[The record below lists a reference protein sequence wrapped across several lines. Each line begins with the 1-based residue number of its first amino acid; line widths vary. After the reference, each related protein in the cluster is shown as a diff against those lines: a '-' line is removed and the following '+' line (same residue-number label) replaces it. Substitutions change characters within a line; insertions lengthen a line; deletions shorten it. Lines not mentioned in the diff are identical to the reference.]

1 MLKVLHAFVDKYD
14 PEKVYNIGE
23 IIEIEDK
30 ERIKDMIARKLVEET
45 KDKVD
50 AEKVKVIKGAE

>member
-30 ERIKDMIARKLVEET
+30 ERIKDMITRKLVEE
-45 KDKVD
+45 
-50 AEKVKVIKGAE
+50 VKEQKPKTRQRTKGAE